1 MKTELTILIKRRL
14 DLNPHNYPD
23 SCLTPL
29 DMVRLDVQQV
39 KNGEMSLNELFDAYD
54 IGVDNLIAVDAEAI

>member
-1 MKTELTILIKRRL
+1 
-14 DLNPHNYPD
+14 
-23 SCLTPL
+23 
-29 DMVRLDVQQV
+29 MVRLDVQQV